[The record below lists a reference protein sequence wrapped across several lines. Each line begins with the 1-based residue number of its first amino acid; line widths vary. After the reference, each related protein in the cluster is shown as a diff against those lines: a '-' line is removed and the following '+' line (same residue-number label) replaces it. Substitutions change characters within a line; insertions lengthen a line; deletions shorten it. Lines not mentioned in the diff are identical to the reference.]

1 MTSSAGPSARPA
13 ADEVIVAMVHG
24 RARHRTEP
32 TDTDRVR
39 QVLREHGLRYSRP
52 REAILGYLTEEDRHV
67 SAEGLHQALRERG
80 EDLSLSTVYLNLGVL
95 ARAGL
100 LREFTGA
107 AGETLYDSNVTP
119 HYHLICSDTGEVI
132 DITAPQVGGMPLGAF
147 LKDYIERT
155 TGWEVEEPRLT
166 LRGRAPD
173 RRRAAIAAKRRDGSD

>member
-1 MTSSAGPSARPA
+1 
-13 ADEVIVAMVHG
+13 MVHD
-24 RARHRTEP
+24 RALQRRDP
-32 TDTDRVR
+32 ADTDRVR

-52 REAILGYLTEEDRHV
+52 REVILGYLTEEDRHV

-107 AGETLYDSNVTP
+107 VGETLYDSNVTP
-119 HYHLICSDTGEVI
+119 HYHLICSDTGTVV
-132 DITAPQVGGMPLGAF
+132 DIPAPDVGGMPLGAF
-147 LKDYIERT
+147 LRAYIERT

-166 LRGRAPD
+166 LRGRAPEPL
-173 RRRAAIAAKRRDGSD
+173 RRAASAAKRRDGED